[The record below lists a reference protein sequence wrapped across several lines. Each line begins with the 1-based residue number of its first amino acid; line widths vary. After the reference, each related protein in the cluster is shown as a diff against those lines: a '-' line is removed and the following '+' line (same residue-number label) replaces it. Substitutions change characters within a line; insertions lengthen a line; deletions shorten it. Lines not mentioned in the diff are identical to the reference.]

1 MHAPA
6 PATHPADIGDLWRW
20 LAAVSGEE
28 RSSDRLFA
36 RFCAELGRLG
46 LPVWRGVLGL
56 EILHPEISGTLVVW
70 TADDVEVRRATR
82 SMLRVS
88 DEYQRSPTR
97 VVDETDAPFRR
108 KLDAPCPDMPLLE
121 ELRQLGAT
129 DYVLHP
135 LPFLNRSRTAT
146 MGFTTRR
153 PGGFTPEEDAALADA
168 MRLFSPY
175 AEREVLSRIAVDLL
189 DTYVGPRTG
198 RRIIEGGIDRG
209 DYDVIEAAIWHADLR
224 GFTRLSETRPTAE
237 VIERLNAWLEPMV
250 AAIQEH
256 DGEVL
261 KFIGDAVPAIFPT
274 SPRRSPARACRTERK
289 IAGKAARSARS
300 RPLSLRKVAWAGAD
314 TP

>member
-1 MHAPA
+1 M
-6 PATHPADIGDLWRW
+6 
-20 LAAVSGEE
+20 
-28 RSSDRLFA
+28 
-36 RFCAELGRLG
+36 
-46 LPVWRGVLGL
+46 
-56 EILHPEISGTLVVW
+56 
-70 TADDVEVRRATR
+70 
-82 SMLRVS
+82 
-88 DEYQRSPTR
+88 
-97 VVDETDAPFRR
+97 
-108 KLDAPCPDMPLLE
+108 
-121 ELRQLGAT
+121 
-129 DYVLHP
+129 
-135 LPFLNRSRTAT
+135 
-146 MGFTTRR
+146 
-153 PGGFTPEEDAALADA
+153 
-168 MRLFSPY
+168 
-175 AEREVLSRIAVDLL
+175 DLL
-189 DTYVGPRTG
+189 CTYVGPRTG

-261 KFIGDAVPAIFPT
+261 RFIGDAVLAIFPT